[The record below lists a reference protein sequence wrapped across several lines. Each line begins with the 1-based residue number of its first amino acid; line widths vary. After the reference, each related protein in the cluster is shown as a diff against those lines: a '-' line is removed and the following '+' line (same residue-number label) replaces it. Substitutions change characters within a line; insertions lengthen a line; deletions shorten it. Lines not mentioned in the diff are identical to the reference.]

1 MKTWLTLIAL
11 LSFTL
16 TETSEARSFKTER
29 WQTANGAQVVFYQA
43 MEVPMLDI
51 NVAFAAGS
59 AYDGQHFGLSALTTE
74 LLAEGSAN
82 LDATQVA
89 ENFAD
94 IGAQYNSETSRDMV
108 VLQLKTLTSNEALS
122 QAIDTLSLI
131 INKPA
136 FRQEAF
142 NREKNQ
148 QLVAINQL
156 QESPSDVAN
165 IIFFNKLYQNHPY
178 AHPVKGT
185 LDSVNSI
192 RLSHVQNFY
201 KQYFVG
207 RNAVIVMVGAIDSDK
222 AHQLADQLTQHL
234 PVGHEAPPI
243 SKAPPLTAKETV
255 TVNYPSSQTM
265 LRIGQVGIDHHA
277 ADYFPLI
284 VGNYILGGGSLVSKL
299 SLEVREKRG
308 LTYGV
313 VSQFM
318 PMPGDG
324 PFLISLSTQNNQA
337 GTALKTTEKVLK
349 NFLAKGPS
357 DGELTAAKQYLTGS
371 FPLSL
376 ASNGSIAGMLLRI
389 AFYHLPDDYLDT
401 YTARI
406 ESVTI
411 AEIKKAFDNAIHPDQ
426 MLFVSVG
433 KLEKAKP

>member
-1 MKTWLTLIAL
+1 MKIWLTLIAL

-16 TETSEARSFKTER
+16 TQTTQARSFKTER

-59 AYDGQHFGLSALTTE
+59 AYDGSHFGLSALTTE
-74 LLAEGSAN
+74 LLAQGSAN

-89 ENFAD
+89 EKFAD
-94 IGAQYNSETSRDMV
+94 IGAQYNSETSRDMA
-108 VLQLKTLTSNEALS
+108 VLQLKTLTSNDALT

-131 INKPA
+131 INKPS

-148 QLVAINQL
+148 QLMAINQL

-165 IIFFNKLYQNHPY
+165 LIFFDKLYQNHPY

-185 LDSVNSI
+185 LDSVNAL
-192 RLSHVQNFY
+192 RLSHVSNFY
-201 KQYFVG
+201 KQYFVSS
-207 RNAVIVMVGAIDSDK
+207 NAVIVMVGAIDRDK
-222 AHQLADQLTQHL
+222 AHQIAEQLTLHL
-234 PVGHEAPPI
+234 PRGHEAPAI
-243 SKAPPLTAKETV
+243 SKAEPLSAKETV

-265 LRIGQVGIDHHA
+265 LRIGQIGIDHRA
-277 ADYFPLI
+277 PDYFPLM
-284 VGNYILGGGSLVSKL
+284 VGNYILGGGSLVSRL
-299 SLEVREKRG
+299 SLEIREKRG

-324 PFLISLSTQNNQA
+324 PFLISLSTKNTEAAN
-337 GTALKTTEKVLK
+337 ALGATEEILTS
-349 NFLAKGPS
+349 FLANGPS
-357 DGELTAAKQYLTGS
+357 EEELTAAKQYMVGS

-376 ASNGSIAGMLLRI
+376 ASNGNIAGMLLRI

-401 YTARI
+401 YTARV
-406 ESVTI
+406 EAVTL
-411 AEIKKAFDNAIHPDQ
+411 AEIKKAFDNAIHPDK

-433 KLEKAKP
+433 KLEKARP